1 MKSTLLHLIVNRPLL
16 IILAVVVVTAILGFG
31 LRHGLALNVSPLL
44 FVEEQSKEREDYNR
58 ARASFGDDLFMVFAC
73 VSDDAFAP
81 NNLAKLRTLHQQIE
95 HLSGIAEVISLINSP
110 YARGDAKGVSVE
122 KLIPENAAPERVQ
135 EAKAVALS
143 DKLYAGQI
151 ISRDGKTAAINLLLK
166 PELTTDQRYQV
177 TSQVYTI
184 ARQAGFSQVFFA
196 GDPFMQWRGVEAI
209 RGDLTLFLPLT
220 LLLVAFLLWLC
231 FRNLVAVVLPL
242 LTVGIGLIWV
252 FGIMGYIGSQ
262 FNLLSLMLPT
272 VLLAIGCSYVIHV
285 FNQIGLE
292 NAESLTAESLNAD
305 CGLQNAESATSQIKH
320 LKSQI
325 PQAKPGNRKSPI
337 RNLQSAISN
346 PQSAILTRALRFI
359 SLPVIVSALTIIAG
373 FLSLAFTKIPGIKY
387 TAIYA
392 ALGAAFTMLL
402 ALTFVPAVMALIG
415 ERALHLNVGLGGQM
429 VSWLEKTGRAAVSK
443 ETLLYLV
450 TAVMCLLSVIG
461 IFRLIVN
468 VDYYGFFKPNTET
481 ALGPVEIAKRL
492 AGAISV
498 DVVIEG
504 DRSLED
510 PQTLARIAELQTFAE
525 TASQGQALSVV
536 DFIKHG
542 NRAFHENKPEFYAL
556 PTEAKIIRELMSDR
570 EQLRKFITGDSR
582 ATRILVRSPFSGSA
596 AMSTAIR
603 AIEAKGREL
612 LPGFRVYATG
622 TVALMN
628 RTSDMIAREQVQSV
642 GLALFTIFI
651 VLSLLFKSWRVGL
664 TALVPNLLPVL
675 FFFGYMGWTNT
686 PLNMTTSLVA
696 SVVLGLAVD
705 NAVQFIVRFRRVQPN
720 FGSVRDAIVES
731 MRLSGRP
738 IIYANVTIAAA
749 FAVFALSN
757 FWPVATFGVLSAVT
771 ILGCLVED
779 LVLLPARLTSPVFRA
794 TSK

>member
-1 MKSTLLHLIVNRPLL
+1 MKSTLIHLIVNRPLL
-16 IILAVVVVTAILGFG
+16 IILAVVVVTAIFGFG

-44 FVEEQSKEREDYNR
+44 FVEAQSQEREDYNR
-58 ARASFGDDLFMVFAC
+58 ARASFGDDLFMVVAC

-81 NNLAKLRTLHQQIE
+81 NNLAKLRALHQQIE
-95 HLSGIAEVISLINSP
+95 KLKGIAEVISLINSP

-122 KLIPENAAPERVQ
+122 KLIPENAAPQRLQ
-135 EAKAVALS
+135 EAQTVALT

-151 ISRDGKTAAINLLLK
+151 IARDGKTAAINLLLNV
-166 PELTTDQRYQV
+166 ELTTEQRYQV
-177 TSQVYTI
+177 TSQVYTL
-184 ARQAGFSQVFFA
+184 AQQAGFSQVFFA

-209 RGDLTLFLPLT
+209 RGDLKLFLPLT

-231 FRNLVAVVLPL
+231 FRSLVAVVLPL
-242 LTVGIGLIWV
+242 LTVGIGLLWV

-262 FNLLSLMLPT
+262 FTLLSLMLPT

-292 NAESLTAESLNAD
+292 NAE
-305 CGLQNAESATSQIKH
+305 CGSKTTQNFQAT
-320 LKSQI
+320 I
-325 PQAKPGNRKSPI
+325 PNPH
-337 RNLQSAISN
+337 SAIIA
-346 PQSAILTRALRFI
+346 QALSFI

-373 FLSLAFTKIPGIKY
+373 FLSLAFTKIPGIKF
-387 TAIYA
+387 TAMYA
-392 ALGAAFTMLL
+392 ALGAAFTLL
-402 ALTFVPAVMALIG
+402 LSLTFVPAMMALIG
-415 ERALHLNVGLGGQM
+415 ERALCLNVGMGGQM
-429 VSWLEKTGRAAVSK
+429 VSWLERTGRAAVNK
-443 ETLLYLV
+443 EMLLYFV
-450 TAVMCLLSVIG
+450 TAVMCVLSVIG
-461 IFRLIVN
+461 IFRLVVD
-468 VDYYGFFKPNTET
+468 VDYHGFFKPNTET
-481 ALGPVEIAKRL
+481 ARGTTEVGMRL

-498 DVVIEG
+498 DVIIE
-504 DRSLED
+504 SEQAAALEA
-510 PQTLARIAELQTFAE
+510 PSTLAKIAELQAFAE

-542 NRAFHENKPEFYAL
+542 NRAFHENKPEFYTL
-556 PTEAKIIRELMSDR
+556 PTDAKIIRELMSDR
-570 EQLRKFITGDSR
+570 EQLRKFITNDNQK
-582 ATRILVRSPFSGSA
+582 TRILVRSPLSGSA
-596 AMSTAIR
+596 AMSTAIH

-642 GLALFTIFI
+642 ALALFTIFV
-651 VLSLLFKSWRVGL
+651 VLALLFKSWRVGL

-675 FFFGYMGWTNT
+675 FFFGYMGWTGT

-720 FGSVRDAIVES
+720 SGSVREAIVES

-738 IIYANVTIAAA
+738 IIYANVAIAAA

-771 ILGCLVED
+771 ILGCLIED

>member
-1 MKSTLLHLIVNRPLL
+1 MKSSLLHLIVNRPFL

-31 LRHGLALNVSPLL
+31 LRRGLALNVSPLL
-44 FVEEQSKEREDYNR
+44 FIAEQSKEREDYNR
-58 ARASFGDDLFMVFAC
+58 ARANFGDDLFMVVAC

-81 NNLAKLRTLHQQIE
+81 NTLARLRALHQQIE
-95 HLSGIAEVISLINSP
+95 QLKGIAEVISLINSP
-110 YARGDAKGVSVE
+110 YARGDAKGASVE
-122 KLIPENAAPERVQ
+122 KLLPETATPERLQ
-135 EAKAVALS
+135 EAKAVALT

-151 ISRDGKTAAINLLLK
+151 ISRDGTTAAINLLLK
-166 PELTTDQRYQV
+166 AELTTDQRYQV
-177 TSQVYTI
+177 TSQVYDL
-184 ARQAGFSQVFFA
+184 AQQAGFSQVFFA
-196 GDPFMQWRGVEAI
+196 GDPYMQWRGVEAI
-209 RGDLTLFLPLT
+209 RRDLTLFLPLT

-231 FRNLVAVVLPL
+231 FRNLIAVILPL

-292 NAESLTAESLNAD
+292 NAE
-305 CGLQNAESATSQIKH
+305 CGMQNAELKRSALSTQHSALI
-320 LKSQI
+320 
-325 PQAKPGNRKSPI
+325 AK
-337 RNLQSAISN
+337 
-346 PQSAILTRALRFI
+346 ALRFI

-373 FLSLAFTKIPGIKY
+373 FLSLAFTRIPGIKS

-402 ALTFVPAVMALIG
+402 ALTFVPAVMALMG
-415 ERALHLNVGLGGQM
+415 ERAIRLNVGLGGQM
-429 VSWLEKTGRAAVSK
+429 ISWLEKTGRAAVSK
-443 ETLLYLV
+443 ERLLYLV
-450 TAVMCLLSVIG
+450 TAVMCALSVVG

-468 VDYYGFFKPNTET
+468 VDYYGFFKSNTET
-481 ALGPVEIAKRL
+481 AIGTAEVSKRL

-498 DVVIEG
+498 DVIIESSN
-504 DRSLED
+504 RSLED
-510 PQTLARIAELQTFAE
+510 PSTLAKIAALQTFAE
-525 TASQGQALSVV
+525 TASQGQSLSVV

-556 PTEAKIIRELMSDR
+556 PTDAKIVRELLSDR
-570 EQLRKFITGDSR
+570 EQLRKFITDDSLK
-582 ATRILVRSPFSGSA
+582 TRILVRSPLSGSA
-596 AMSTAIR
+596 AMSTAIH
-603 AIEAKGREL
+603 AIEAQGREL
-612 LPGFRVYATG
+612 LPDFRVYATG

-642 GLALFTIFI
+642 ALALFTIFI
-651 VLSLLFKSWRVGL
+651 VLALLFKSWRVGL

-675 FFFGYMGWTNT
+675 FFFGYMGWSGT

-705 NAVQFIVRFRRVQPN
+705 NAVQFIVRFRRVQPQ
-720 FGSVRDAIVES
+720 FASVREAIIAS

-738 IIYANVTIAAA
+738 IIYANITIAAA

-794 TSK
+794 TSKSFD

>member
-1 MKSTLLHLIVNRPLL
+1 MKSTLLHLIVNRPL
-16 IILAVVVVTAILGFG
+16 IIIIAVVSVTAILGFG

-58 ARASFGDDLFMVFAC
+58 ARASFGDDLFMVVAC
-73 VSDDAFAP
+73 VSDDTFTP
-81 NNLAKLRTLHQQIE
+81 ESLAKLRQLHQQITA
-95 HLSGIAEVISLINSP
+95 LNGIAEVISLINSP
-110 YARGDAKGVSVE
+110 YARGDARGASVE
-122 KLIPENAAPERVQ
+122 KLLPENATPERLQ
-135 EAKAVALS
+135 EAKAVALT

-166 PELTTDQRYQV
+166 SELTTDQRYEV
-177 TSQVYTI
+177 TSQVYEI
-184 ARQAGFSQVFFA
+184 ARQAGFRQTFFA

-209 RGDLTLFLPLT
+209 RGDLTLFLPVT

-231 FRNLVAVVLPL
+231 FRSLVAVVLPL

-292 NAESLTAESLNAD
+292 GAASQESKI
-305 CGLQNAESATSQIKH
+305 QN
-320 LKSQI
+320 LKS
-325 PQAKPGNRKSPI
+325 K
-337 RNLQSAISN
+337 
-346 PQSAILTRALRFI
+346 ILTEALSFI

-373 FLSLAFTKIPGIKY
+373 FLSLAFTRIPGIKS

-402 ALTFVPAVMALIG
+402 SLTFVPAMMALLG
-415 ERALHLNVGLGGQM
+415 ARALRLNVGLGGQM
-429 VSWLEKTGRAAVSK
+429 IAWLEKTGRAAVSQ
-443 ETLLYLV
+443 ETLLYIV
-450 TAVMCLLSVIG
+450 TAVMCLLSVMG

-481 ALGPVEIAKRL
+481 AQGPVEVAKRL
-492 AGAISV
+492 AGSISV

-504 DRSLED
+504 DRSLAA
-510 PQTLARIAELQTFAE
+510 PSILAKIAELQAFAE

-556 PTEAKIIRELMSDR
+556 PTDEKIVRELMSDR
-570 EQLRKFITGDSR
+570 EQLRKFITDDSHK
-582 ATRILVRSPFSGSA
+582 TRILVRSPLSGSA
-596 AMSTAIR
+596 AMSAAIH

-612 LPGFRVYATG
+612 LPDFRVYATG

-642 GLALFTIFI
+642 ALALFTIFI
-651 VLSLLFKSWRVGL
+651 VLALLFKSWRVGL
-664 TALVPNLLPVL
+664 TALVPNLLPIL
-675 FFFGYMGWTNT
+675 FFFGYMGWTGT

-720 FGSVRDAIVES
+720 CDSVRDAIVES

-738 IIYANVTIAAA
+738 IIYANVAIAAA

>member
-1 MKSTLLHLIVNRPLL
+1 MKSTLLHLIVNRPLI
-16 IILAVVVVTAILGFG
+16 IILVVVVVTAILGFG
-31 LRHGLALNVSPLL
+31 LRRGLALNVSPLL
-44 FVEEQSKEREDYNR
+44 FVVEKSQERDDYNR
-58 ARASFGDDLFMVFAC
+58 ARESFGDDLFMVVAC

-81 NNLAKLRTLHQQIE
+81 NNLAKLRALHQQIE
-95 HLSGIAEVISLINSP
+95 KLKGVAEVISLINSP
-110 YARGDAKGVSVE
+110 YARGDAKGASVE
-122 KLIPENAAPERVQ
+122 KLIPENASPERLQ
-135 EAKAVALS
+135 EAKAVALT

-151 ISRDGKTAAINLLLK
+151 ISRDGKTAAINLLLN
-166 PELTTDQRYQV
+166 PELTTEQRYQV
-177 TSQVYTI
+177 TSQVYDI
-184 ARQAGFSQVFFA
+184 VKQAGFGQVFFA

-231 FRNLVAVVLPL
+231 FRSLVAVVLPL

-252 FGIMGYIGSQ
+252 FGIMGYVGSQ

-292 NAESLTAESLNAD
+292 NAELSKAESKD
-305 CGLQNAESATSQIKH
+305 
-320 LKSQI
+320 
-325 PQAKPGNRKSPI
+325 
-337 RNLQSAISN
+337 N
-346 PQSAILTRALRFI
+346 PQSAIPDPQSVILTRALNFI

-373 FLSLAFTKIPGIKY
+373 FLSLAFTKIPGIKS

-392 ALGAAFTMLL
+392 ALGAAFTMFLS
-402 ALTFVPAVMALIG
+402 LTFVPAMMSLLG
-415 ERALHLNVGLGGQM
+415 ERAVRLNVGLGGQM
-429 VSWLEKTGRAAVSK
+429 ISWLEKTGRAAVSK
-443 ETLLYLV
+443 ETLLYIV
-450 TAVMCLLSVIG
+450 TAVMCVLSVMG

-481 ALGPVEIAKRL
+481 AIGTVEIGQRL
-492 AGAISV
+492 AGALSV
-498 DVVIEG
+498 DVVIES
-504 DRSLED
+504 DSKSLEA
-510 PQTLARIAELQTFAE
+510 PSTLTKIVELQLFAE
-525 TASQGQALSVV
+525 AACQGQALSVV

-556 PTEAKIIRELMSDR
+556 PTDEKIIRELMSDR
-570 EQLRKFITGDSR
+570 EQLRKFISDDNR
-582 ATRILVRSPFSGSA
+582 QTRILVRSPLSGSA
-596 AMSTAIR
+596 AMSQAIH

-642 GLALFTIFI
+642 GLALLTIFV
-651 VLSLLFKSWRVGL
+651 VLALLFKSWRVGL

-675 FFFGYMGWTNT
+675 FFFGYMGWSGT

-705 NAVQFIVRFRRVQPN
+705 NAVQFIVRFRRVQQTCD
-720 FGSVRDAIVES
+720 SVRDAIVES

-738 IIYANVTIAAA
+738 IIYANITIAAA

-794 TSK
+794 TSGKPNAKIQP

>member
-1 MKSTLLHLIVNRPLL
+1 MKPTLLHLIVNRPFL

-31 LRHGLALNVSPLL
+31 LRRGLALNVSPLL
-44 FVEEQSKEREDYNR
+44 FVEEQSKERDDYNR
-58 ARASFGDDLFMVFAC
+58 ARQSFGDDLFMVVAC
-73 VSDDAFAP
+73 VSEDAFTP
-81 NNLAKLRTLHQQIE
+81 SNLAKLRALHQQIE
-95 HLSGIAEVISLINSP
+95 KLKGVAEVISLINSP
-110 YARGDAKGVSVE
+110 YARGDKQGVSVE
-122 KLIPENAAPERVQ
+122 KLVPENAAPERLQ
-135 EAKAVALS
+135 EAKTVALT

-151 ISRDGKTAAINLLLK
+151 ISRDGKTAAINLLLNA
-166 PELTTDQRYQV
+166 ELTTEQRYQV
-177 TSQVYTI
+177 TSQVYSI
-184 ARQAGFSQVFFA
+184 ASQAGFSQVFFA
-196 GDPFMQWRGVEAI
+196 GDPYMQWRGVEAI

-220 LLLVAFLLWLC
+220 LLLVAFFLWLC
-231 FRNLVAVVLPL
+231 FRSLVAVVLPL

-252 FGIMGYIGSQ
+252 FGIMGYVGSQ

-292 NAESLTAESLNAD
+292 RAALQESKI
-305 CGLQNAESATSQIKH
+305 QN
-320 LKSQI
+320 LKS
-325 PQAKPGNRKSPI
+325 K
-337 RNLQSAISN
+337 
-346 PQSAILTRALRFI
+346 ILTEALRFI
-359 SLPVIVSALTIIAG
+359 SIPVIVSALTIIAG
-373 FLSLAFTKIPGIKY
+373 FLSLAFTRIPGIKY
-387 TAIYA
+387 TAMYA

-402 ALTFVPAVMALIG
+402 SLTFVPAMMAVIG
-415 ERALHLNVGLGGQM
+415 ERATRLNVGLGGQM

-450 TAVMCLLSVIG
+450 TAVMCVLSVVG

-468 VDYYGFFKPNTET
+468 VDYYGFFKPNTEIAIGT
-481 ALGPVEIAKRL
+481 AEIGKRL

-498 DVVIEG
+498 DVIIESSN
-504 DRSLED
+504 RSLED
-510 PQTLARIAELQTFAE
+510 PATLAKIAELQAFAE
-525 TASQGQALSVV
+525 TTSQGQSLSVV

-542 NRAFHENKPEFYAL
+542 NRAFHENKPEFYVL
-556 PTEAKIIRELMSDR
+556 PTDAKIVRELMSDR
-570 EQLRKFITGDSR
+570 EPLQKFIADDSLK
-582 ATRILVRSPFSGSA
+582 TRILVRSPLSGSA

-612 LPGFRVYATG
+612 LPDFRVYATG

-642 GLALFTIFI
+642 ALALFTIFV
-651 VLSLLFKSWRVGL
+651 VLALLFKSWRVGL

-675 FFFGYMGWTNT
+675 FFFGYMGWTGT

-720 FGSVRDAIVES
+720 FGSVREAIVES
-731 MRLSGRP
+731 KRLSGRP

>member
-1 MKSTLLHLIVNRPLL
+1 MKSTLIHLIVNRPLL
-16 IILAVVVVTAILGFG
+16 IILAVVVVTAIFGFG

-44 FVEEQSKEREDYNR
+44 FVEAQSQEREDYNR
-58 ARASFGDDLFMVFAC
+58 ARASFGDDLFMVVAC

-81 NNLAKLRTLHQQIE
+81 NNLAKLRALHQQIE
-95 HLSGIAEVISLINSP
+95 KLSGIAEVISLINSP

-122 KLIPENAAPERVQ
+122 KLIPENAVPERLQ
-135 EAKAVALS
+135 EAQAVALT
-143 DKLYAGQI
+143 DNLYAGQI
-151 ISRDGKTAAINLLLK
+151 IARDGKTAAINLLLK
-166 PELTTDQRYQV
+166 VELTTEQRYQV
-177 TSQVYTI
+177 TSQVYTL
-184 ARQAGFSQVFFA
+184 AQQAGFSQVFFA

-209 RGDLTLFLPLT
+209 RGDLKLFLPLT

-231 FRNLVAVVLPL
+231 FRSLVAVVLPL
-242 LTVGIGLIWV
+242 LTVGIGLLWV
-252 FGIMGYIGSQ
+252 FGMMGYIGSQ
-262 FNLLSLMLPT
+262 FTLLSLMLPT

-292 NAESLTAESLNAD
+292 NAGSGSQTTHNF
-305 CGLQNAESATSQIKH
+305 QAT
-320 LKSQI
+320 
-325 PQAKPGNRKSPI
+325 
-337 RNLQSAISN
+337 ISN
-346 PQSAILTRALRFI
+346 PHSAIIAQALSFI

-373 FLSLAFTKIPGIKY
+373 FLSLAFTKIPGIKF
-387 TAIYA
+387 TAMYA
-392 ALGAAFTMLL
+392 AVGAAFTLL
-402 ALTFVPAVMALIG
+402 LSLTFVPAMMALIG
-415 ERALHLNVGLGGQM
+415 ERALRLNVGLGGQM
-429 VSWLEKTGRAAVSK
+429 VSWLERTGRAAVNK
-443 ETLLYLV
+443 EMLLYFV
-450 TAVMCLLSVIG
+450 TAVMCVLSVIG
-461 IFRLIVN
+461 IFRLVVD
-468 VDYYGFFKPNTET
+468 VDYHGFFKPNTET
-481 ALGPVEIAKRL
+481 ARGTTEVGKRL

-498 DVVIEG
+498 DVIIE
-504 DRSLED
+504 SEQAAALEA
-510 PQTLARIAELQTFAE
+510 PSTLAKVAELQAFAE

-556 PTEAKIIRELMSDR
+556 PTDAKIIRELMSDR
-570 EQLRKFITGDSR
+570 EQLRKFITNDNQK
-582 ATRILVRSPFSGSA
+582 TRILVRSPLSGSA
-596 AMSTAIR
+596 AMSTAIH

-642 GLALFTIFI
+642 ALALFTIFV
-651 VLSLLFKSWRVGL
+651 VLALLFKSWRVGL

-675 FFFGYMGWTNT
+675 FFFGYMGWTGT

-720 FGSVRDAIVES
+720 FGSVREAIVES

-738 IIYANVTIAAA
+738 IIYANVAIAAA

-771 ILGCLVED
+771 ILGCLIED

>member
-1 MKSTLLHLIVNRPLL
+1 MKSTLLHLIVNRPL
-16 IILAVVVVTAILGFG
+16 IIIITVASVTAILGFG

-58 ARASFGDDLFMVFAC
+58 ARASFGDDLFMVIAC

-81 NNLAKLRTLHQQIE
+81 ESLAKLRKLHQQME
-95 HLSGIAEVISLINSP
+95 TLNGVAEVISLINSP
-110 YARGDAKGVSVE
+110 YARGDARSASVE
-122 KLIPENAAPERVQ
+122 KLLPENAAPERLQ
-135 EAKAVALS
+135 EAKAVALT

-166 PELTTDQRYQV
+166 SELTTDQRYRV
-177 TSQVYTI
+177 TSQVYDI
-184 ARQAGFSQVFFA
+184 ARQAGFRQTFFA

-220 LLLVAFLLWLC
+220 ILLVAFLLWLC
-231 FRNLVAVVLPL
+231 FRSWVAVVLPL

-252 FGIMGYIGSQ
+252 FGTMGYIGSQ

-292 NAESLTAESLNAD
+292 NAEF
-305 CGLQNAESATSQIKH
+305 QNAEVGTLSAELANAERGLRGTESSSSPISN
-320 LKSQI
+320 LKSQ
-325 PQAKPGNRKSPI
+325 
-337 RNLQSAISN
+337 
-346 PQSAILTRALRFI
+346 ILTRALRFI

-373 FLSLAFTKIPGIKY
+373 FLSLAFTRIPGIKS

-402 ALTFVPAVMALIG
+402 SLTFVPAMLSLLGA
-415 ERALHLNVGLGGQM
+415 RALRLNVGLGGQM
-429 VSWLEKTGRAAVSK
+429 IGWLEKTGRTAVSK
-443 ETLLYLV
+443 ETLLYIV
-450 TAVMCLLSVIG
+450 TAVMCVLSVMG

-481 ALGPVEIAKRL
+481 AQGPVEVARRL

-504 DRSLED
+504 DRSLD
-510 PQTLARIAELQTFAE
+510 APSILAKIAALQAFAE

-536 DFIKHG
+536 DFVKHG

-556 PTEAKIIRELMSDR
+556 PTDEKIVRELMSDR
-570 EQLRKFITGDSR
+570 EQLRKFITDDNR
-582 ATRILVRSPFSGSA
+582 KTRILVRSPLSGSA
-596 AMSTAIR
+596 AMSAAIH

-612 LPGFRVYATG
+612 LPDFRVYATG

-642 GLALFTIFI
+642 ALALFTIFI
-651 VLSLLFKSWRVGL
+651 VLALLFKSWRVGL
-664 TALVPNLLPVL
+664 TALVPNLLPIL
-675 FFFGYMGWTNT
+675 FFFGYMGWTGT

-705 NAVQFIVRFRRVQPN
+705 NAVQFIVRFRRVQPHCD
-720 FGSVRDAIVES
+720 SVRDAIVES

-738 IIYANVTIAAA
+738 IIYANIAIAAA

-779 LVLLPARLTSPVFRA
+779 LVLLPARLTSPIFRA
-794 TSK
+794 TSGKG

>member
-1 MKSTLLHLIVNRPLL
+1 MKSTLLHLIVNRPFL
-16 IILAVVVVTAILGFG
+16 IILVVVVVTAILSFG
-31 LRHGLALNVSPLL
+31 LRRGLALNVSPLL
-44 FVEEQSKEREDYNR
+44 FVQEQSKERDDYNR
-58 ARASFGDDLFMVFAC
+58 ARESFGDDLFMVVAC
-73 VSDDAFAP
+73 VSEDAFAP
-81 NNLAKLRTLHQQIE
+81 DSLAKLRALHQQIE
-95 HLSGIAEVISLINSP
+95 TLKGVAEVISLINSP
-110 YARGDAKGVSVE
+110 YARGDARGVSVE

-135 EAKAVALS
+135 QAKAVALT

-151 ISRDGKTAAINLLLK
+151 ISRDGKTAAINLLLNT
-166 PELTTDQRYQV
+166 ELTTEQRYQV
-177 TSQVYTI
+177 TSQVYDL
-184 ARQAGFSQVFFA
+184 AKQAGFAQVFFA

-209 RGDLTLFLPLT
+209 RRDLSLFLPLT

-231 FRNLVAVVLPL
+231 FRSLVAVVLPL

-252 FGIMGYIGSQ
+252 FGIMGYVGSQ

-292 NAESLTAESLNAD
+292 NADCRLRIAEF
-305 CGLQNAESATSQIKH
+305 
-320 LKSQI
+320 
-325 PQAKPGNRKSPI
+325 
-337 RNLQSAISN
+337 
-346 PQSAILTRALRFI
+346 PQSAILTCALSFI

-373 FLSLAFTKIPGIKY
+373 FLSLAFTKIPGIKS

-392 ALGAAFTMLL
+392 ALGAAFTMFLS
-402 ALTFVPAVMALIG
+402 LTFVPAMMSLLG
-415 ERALHLNVGLGGQM
+415 ERAVRLSVGLGGQM

-443 ETLLYLV
+443 ETLLYIV
-450 TAVMCLLSVIG
+450 TAVMCVMSVIG

-481 ALGPVEIAKRL
+481 AIGTAEVGKRL
-492 AGAISV
+492 AGALSV
-498 DVVIEG
+498 DVVIES
-504 DRSLED
+504 DSKSLEA
-510 PQTLARIAELQTFAE
+510 PSILAKIAELQLFAE
-525 TASQGQALSVV
+525 SACQGQSLSVV

-542 NRAFHENKPEFYAL
+542 NRAFHENKPEFYTL
-556 PTEAKIIRELMSDR
+556 PTDEKIVRELMSDR
-570 EQLRKFITGDSR
+570 EQLRKFISDDNR
-582 ATRILVRSPFSGSA
+582 QTRILVRSPLSGSA
-596 AMSTAIR
+596 AMSQAIR

-612 LPGFRVYATG
+612 LPDFRVYATG

-642 GLALFTIFI
+642 ALALFTIFI
-651 VLSLLFKSWRVGL
+651 VLALLFKSWRVGL

-675 FFFGYMGWTNT
+675 FFFGYMGWSGT

-705 NAVQFIVRFRRVQPN
+705 NAVQFIVRFRRVQQTCS
-720 FGSVRDAIVES
+720 SVREAIVES

-738 IIYANVTIAAA
+738 IIYANITIAAA